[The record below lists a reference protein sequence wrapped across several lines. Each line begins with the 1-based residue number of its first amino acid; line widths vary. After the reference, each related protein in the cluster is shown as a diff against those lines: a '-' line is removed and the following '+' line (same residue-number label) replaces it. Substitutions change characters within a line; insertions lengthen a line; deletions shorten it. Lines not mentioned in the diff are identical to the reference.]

1 MSHITQEFVS
11 KDRKNYRMA
20 IGSLTA
26 SSLSGFI
33 AGAIV
38 ASIIFMTGILISVY
52 FFQ

>member
-1 MSHITQEFVS
+1 MSNISQEFVS
-11 KDRKNYRMA
+11 GERRPYKLALGKIN
-20 IGSLTA
+20 A

-38 ASIIFMTGILISVY
+38 ASIIFLTGILLSIY